1 MIFGVP
7 VGMLELAFAVAA
19 FVTAAE
25 LLTSQYPRTA
35 RFALQSVYFYAYVII
50 YGVLGA
56 VGLALLPLVS
66 DQVTIEGAGAN
77 NPWTKAALIGFSV
90 KAILHIRVF
99 SVATG
104 PGQSFPVGLESF
116 VQIFEPWL
124 LRQLELD
131 HFDRQSAFIGPRA
144 ARLTAAAA
152 AAAPGADAAAT
163 AAAAA
168 AAARTAAKN
177 DPPPGFP
184 AGSPMR
190 AAFEADIDQA
200 ANARQVIAA
209 YLKYCGIKLT
219 QRTFP

>member
-104 PGQSFPVGLESF
+104 PGSPSPSVLNPLSRFSSRGCCANWNWIISTA
-116 VQIFEPWL
+116 
-124 LRQLELD
+124 RA
-131 HFDRQSAFIGPRA
+131 HSSDR
-144 ARLTAAAA
+144 
-152 AAAPGADAAAT
+152 APLG
-163 AAAAA
+163 
-168 AAARTAAKN
+168 
-177 DPPPGFP
+177 
-184 AGSPMR
+184 
-190 AAFEADIDQA
+190 
-200 ANARQVIAA
+200 
-209 YLKYCGIKLT
+209 
-219 QRTFP
+219 